1 MKLLFIFTIT
11 IGLAVSCKS
20 QVSPKSSSSSPSV
33 VNQVN
38 ADDCR
43 VKAALISL
51 EPDNMTVEIKV
62 LEVLEVGFGFQS
74 ALYKGQEVSI
84 LYLQKIE
91 NEVKSFQV
99 GDEFIGI
106 ITSELS
112 FGDSASLKLTSIEK

>member
-1 MKLLFIFTIT
+1 
-11 IGLAVSCKS
+11 
-20 QVSPKSSSSSPSV
+20 
-33 VNQVN
+33 
-38 ADDCR
+38 
-43 VKAALISL
+43 
-51 EPDNMTVEIKV
+51 MTVEIKV